1 MNAQRAP
8 REVSVVV
15 PAYNSAGFIRDTVDE
30 LLAYFERTG
39 LDGEVIVSDDGSD
52 DGTWE
57 VVPRHERVRVVRL
70 PRNHGK
76 GAALRAGM
84 LDAVGRFRVFTDA
97 DLPYGTAPIGFAI
110 GYIRDRRFHAVMGDR
125 TMPGSRYAHAGPLR
139 RAVSWFASLTFRT
152 LITGGIPDT
161 QCGFKAFRG
170 DVAHELFR
178 LAAVR
183 GFAIDVELIY
193 LMLKYRLE
201 IKRIPV
207 RLERNAPSSV
217 RVLRDSLRAS
227 ADIAAMRTRW
237 ARGGYASPELER
249 IQAHDAQV
257 DLKELREIAPPP

>member
-1 MNAQRAP
+1 VTEPRAP
-8 REVSVVV
+8 VEVSVVV
-15 PAYNSAGFIRDTVDE
+15 PAFNAAAFIRDTVDE
-30 LLAYFERTG
+30 LLAYFERAG
-39 LDGEVIVSDDGSD
+39 IDGEVVLSDDGSE
-52 DGTWE
+52 DGTSE
-57 VVPRHERVRVVRL
+57 VVPSHGRVRVIRL
-70 PRNHGK
+70 ARNRGK

-84 LDAVGRFRVFTDA
+84 LDAVGRVRIFTDA
-97 DLPYGTAPIGFAI
+97 DLPYGTAPIGFAT
-110 GYIRDRRFHAVMGDR
+110 GYIRDRGIHAVMGDR
-125 TMPGSRYAHAGPLR
+125 NMPGSRYAHAGPLR
-139 RAVSWFASLTFRT
+139 RAVSWFASLAFRT
-152 LITGGIPDT
+152 LITGGISDT

-178 LAAVR
+178 LSRVR

-193 LMLKYRLE
+193 LLLKYRLE

-249 IQAHDAQV
+249 IQAQDAQV
-257 DLKELREIAPPP
+257 DLSELPGVAPGP